1 MGSSGTSVQLR
12 PQQVVQT
19 GNAPGGQVSLQGTII
34 QTSAGSRFLIQQP
47 VVPGQAINLAN
58 LQGLQLRPQVQA
70 TQIVQQGQV
79 IQASQNNQT
88 LTQGQV
94 QQTQL
99 VQQAAATLQ
108 GQVLQASHNAAQVV
122 QQGQVL
128 QQSQQTTQVL
138 QQSQNAQVLQ
148 TTQHGQ
154 VVQHQ
159 TVQQTPVIQNVANP
173 SSVPPQQPQGQQAAT
188 SGGIQLAGNQLPSG
202 VSVVNI
208 NGQQILIQRAPAPG
222 GQNIILRAVPNVIQ
236 IQAPAPGTVNQVGGQ
251 VVGSQPQLLITQPA
265 GNVQQSQIQL
275 PQSHIASLGQP
286 QVLGNLNV
294 LNDSQNVNINVNIL
308 PAQGQGQ
315 GSATQAL
322 QQLQQNK
329 VQLAGGQVVQ
339 TVQNQSTTQTTPIK
353 ILPKSNAVGNIPGVS
368 VQQHLVKPVTA
379 TGNSTLAT
387 SFQTMNGQQQ
397 QVLNVPVSGQDILST
412 AAALTDIPLQ
422 IQAPTSQST
431 KSKPVFNTATSTSSQ
446 SVVSNNSAST
456 FVTSQLQTMPTVK
469 IEQKPQLQTVKVEQ
483 KPLVQTIKVEPTQ
496 NVLQTPQSVQSTLK
510 VIKSESGVSPPVLST
525 LPQQQIPFQNT
536 LSSTAVIGSASQG
549 LQALAAN
556 STGATQTV
564 TIHHQPLQPKTSGVS
579 VGTSLQQISIPAISQ
594 GSVVTTMA
602 TIKTS
607 VSSALESTQNTST
620 TSSSIV
626 INQTGQSHPA
636 PNVNIANMPHLQ
648 TLPPKAAMLVQS
660 ANSSAS
666 NTSSVVTSVTTMT
679 TVCTTVPSV
688 LTVSTTP
695 TIIPTQVTPQI
706 TTSKAVQLPVGGQA
720 RPQGIN
726 VGNQNL
732 LQRIHQQIKVG
743 ICHIFTAFGDPLFH
757 SEFFVTDTFFFQIL
771 LNIPKRTEQQQ
782 KMLQQLAAIQKKIT
796 SQAAV
801 LSNDNVTTVKL
812 PQTQVYLVS
821 LDFVLLDIS

>member
-1 MGSSGTSVQLR
+1 MQVVRPVGSPGTSVQLR

-19 GNAPGGQVSLQGTII
+19 GTAPGGQVSLQGTII

-99 VQQAAATLQ
+99 VQQAAASLQ

-122 QQGQVL
+122 QQGQVV

-138 QQSQNAQVLQ
+138 QQSQNAHVLQ

-154 VVQHQ
+154 VVQQQ

-173 SSVPPQQPQGQQAAT
+173 ASVPSQQQQGQQAAAT
-188 SGGIQLAGNQLPSG
+188 TGGIQLTGNQLPSG

-251 VVGSQPQLLITQPA
+251 VVGSQPQLLITQPT

-379 TGNSTLAT
+379 TGNSTLTT
-387 SFQTMNGQQQ
+387 SFQTLNGQQQ
-397 QVLNVPVSGQDILST
+397 QVVNVPVSGQDILST

-431 KSKPVFNTATSTSSQ
+431 KSKPVFNTATSTSNQ
-446 SVVSNNSAST
+446 SVVSNSSAST
-456 FVTSQLQTMPTVK
+456 FVTSQLQTTPTVK

-483 KPLVQTIKVEPTQ
+483 KPLLQTIKVEPTQ
-496 NVLQTPQSVQSTLK
+496 TVLHTPQSMQPTIK

-525 LPQQQIPFQNT
+525 LPQQQISFQNT
-536 LSSTAVIGSASQG
+536 LSSTAAIGSASQG

-556 STGATQTV
+556 STGTTQTV
-564 TIHHQPLQPKTSGVS
+564 TIHHQPLESKTSGVS
-579 VGTSLQQISIPAISQ
+579 VNTSLQQISIPAISQ

-607 VSSALESTQNTST
+607 VSNALESAQNTST
-620 TSSSIV
+620 TPSSVV

-666 NTSSVVTSVTTMT
+666 NTSSAVVTSLATMT

-706 TTSKAVQLPVGGQA
+706 TTSKAVQQPVSSQA

-732 LQRIHQQIKVG
+732 LQRIHQQIKVV
-743 ICHIFTAFGDPLFH
+743 ICYMFAVLADPVFHTEFFVADPLFC
-757 SEFFVTDTFFFQIL
+757 FVDTIEYSKE
-771 LNIPKRTEQQQ
+771 NGATTKNASAVGSDTEE
-782 KMLQQLAAIQKKIT
+782 
-796 SQAAV
+796 
-801 LSNDNVTTVKL
+801 NNVTSSCSK
-812 PQTQVYLVS
+812 
-821 LDFVLLDIS
+821 

>member
-1 MGSSGTSVQLR
+1 MQVVRPVGSPGTSVQLR

-19 GNAPGGQVSLQGTII
+19 GTAPGGQVSLQGTII

-99 VQQAAATLQ
+99 VQQAAASLQ

-122 QQGQVL
+122 QQGQVV

-154 VVQHQ
+154 VVQQQ

-173 SSVPPQQPQGQQAAT
+173 ASVPSQQQQGQQAAAT
-188 SGGIQLAGNQLPSG
+188 TGGIQLTGNQLPSG

-251 VVGSQPQLLITQPA
+251 VVGSQPQLLITQPT

-379 TGNSTLAT
+379 TGNSTLTT
-387 SFQTMNGQQQ
+387 SFQTLNGQQQ
-397 QVLNVPVSGQDILST
+397 QVVNVPVSGQDILST

-431 KSKPVFNTATSTSSQ
+431 KSKPVFNTATSTSNQ
-446 SVVSNNSAST
+446 SVVSNSSAST

-483 KPLVQTIKVEPTQ
+483 KPLLQTIKVEQKPLLQTIKVEPTQ
-496 NVLQTPQSVQSTLK
+496 TVLHTPQSMQPTLK

-525 LPQQQIPFQNT
+525 LPQQQISFQNT
-536 LSSTAVIGSASQG
+536 LSSTAAIGSASQG

-556 STGATQTV
+556 STGTTQTV

-579 VGTSLQQISIPAISQ
+579 VNTNLQQISIPAISQ

-607 VSSALESTQNTST
+607 VSNALESAQNTST
-620 TSSSIV
+620 TPSSVV

-666 NTSSVVTSVTTMT
+666 NTSSAVVTSLATMT

-706 TTSKAVQLPVGGQA
+706 TTSKAVQQPVSSQA

-732 LQRIHQQIKVG
+732 LQRIHQQIKVV
-743 ICHIFTAFGDPLFH
+743 ICYMVAVLADPVFH
-757 SEFFVTDTFFFQIL
+757 SEFFVADPLFCFADTIEYSKE
-771 LNIPKRTEQQQ
+771 NGATTKNASAVGSDTEE
-782 KMLQQLAAIQKKIT
+782 
-796 SQAAV
+796 
-801 LSNDNVTTVKL
+801 NNVTSSCFK
-812 PQTQVYLVS
+812 
-821 LDFVLLDIS
+821 

>member
-1 MGSSGTSVQLR
+1 MQVVRPVGSPGTSVQLR

-19 GNAPGGQVSLQGTII
+19 GTAPGGQVSLQGTII

-99 VQQAAATLQ
+99 VQQAAASLQ

-122 QQGQVL
+122 QQGQVV

-138 QQSQNAQVLQ
+138 QQSQNAHVLQ

-154 VVQHQ
+154 VVQQQ

-173 SSVPPQQPQGQQAAT
+173 ASVPSQQQQGQQAAAT
-188 SGGIQLAGNQLPSG
+188 TGGIQLTGNQLPSG

-251 VVGSQPQLLITQPA
+251 VVGSQPQLLITQPT

-368 VQQHLVKPVTA
+368 VQQNLVKPVTA
-379 TGNSTLAT
+379 TGNSTLTT
-387 SFQTMNGQQQ
+387 SFQTLNGQQQ
-397 QVLNVPVSGQDILST
+397 QVVNVPVSGQDILST

-431 KSKPVFNTATSTSSQ
+431 KSKPVFNTATSTSNQ
-446 SVVSNNSAST
+446 SVVSNSSAST

-483 KPLVQTIKVEPTQ
+483 KPLLQTIKVEPTQ
-496 NVLQTPQSVQSTLK
+496 TVLHTPQSMQPTIK

-525 LPQQQIPFQNT
+525 LPQQQISFQNT
-536 LSSTAVIGSASQG
+536 LSSTAAIGSASQG

-556 STGATQTV
+556 STGTTQTV

-579 VGTSLQQISIPAISQ
+579 VNTSLQQISIPAISQ

-607 VSSALESTQNTST
+607 VSNALESAQNTST
-620 TSSSIV
+620 TPSSVV

-666 NTSSVVTSVTTMT
+666 NTSSAVVTSLATMT

-706 TTSKAVQLPVGGQA
+706 TTSKAVQQPVSSQA

-732 LQRIHQQIKVG
+732 LQRIHQQIKVV
-743 ICHIFTAFGDPLFH
+743 ICYMFAVLADPVFHTEFFVADPLFC
-757 SEFFVTDTFFFQIL
+757 FVDTIEYSKE
-771 LNIPKRTEQQQ
+771 NGATTKNASAVGSDTEE
-782 KMLQQLAAIQKKIT
+782 
-796 SQAAV
+796 
-801 LSNDNVTTVKL
+801 NNVTSSCSK
-812 PQTQVYLVS
+812 
-821 LDFVLLDIS
+821 

>member
-1 MGSSGTSVQLR
+1 MQVVRPVGSPGTSVQLR

-19 GNAPGGQVSLQGTII
+19 GTAPGGQVSLQGTII
-34 QTSAGSRFLIQQP
+34 QTSAGNRFLIQQP

-99 VQQAAATLQ
+99 VQQAAASLQ
-108 GQVLQASHNAAQVV
+108 GQVLQASHNASQVV
-122 QQGQVL
+122 QQGQVV

-154 VVQHQ
+154 VVQQQ

-173 SSVPPQQPQGQQAAT
+173 ASVPSQQQQGQQAAAT
-188 SGGIQLAGNQLPSG
+188 TGGIQLTGNQLPSG

-251 VVGSQPQLLITQPA
+251 VVGSQPQLLITQPT

-353 ILPKSNAVGNIPGVS
+353 ILPKSNAVGNMPGVS
-368 VQQHLVKPVTA
+368 VQQHLVKPVAA
-379 TGNSTLAT
+379 TGNRTLTT
-387 SFQTMNGQQQ
+387 SFQTLNGQQQ
-397 QVLNVPVSGQDILST
+397 QVVNVPVSGQDILST

-431 KSKPVFNTATSTSSQ
+431 KSKPVFNTATSTSNQ
-446 SVVSNNSAST
+446 SVVSNSSAST

-483 KPLVQTIKVEPTQ
+483 KPLLQTIKVEPTQ
-496 NVLQTPQSVQSTLK
+496 TVLHTPQSMQPTLK

-525 LPQQQIPFQNT
+525 LPQQQISFQNT
-536 LSSTAVIGSASQG
+536 LSSTAAIGSASQG

-556 STGATQTV
+556 STGTTQTV

-579 VGTSLQQISIPAISQ
+579 VNTSLQQISIPAISQ

-607 VSSALESTQNTST
+607 VSNALESAQNTST
-620 TSSSIV
+620 TPSSVV

-666 NTSSVVTSVTTMT
+666 NTSSAVVTSLATTT

-706 TTSKAVQLPVGGQA
+706 TTSKAVQQPVSSQA

-732 LQRIHQQIKVG
+732 LQRIHQQIKVV
-743 ICHIFTAFGDPLFH
+743 ICYMVVVLADPVFH
-757 SEFFVTDTFFFQIL
+757 TEFFVADPIFCFADTIEYSKE
-771 LNIPKRTEQQQ
+771 NGATTKNASAVGSDTEE
-782 KMLQQLAAIQKKIT
+782 
-796 SQAAV
+796 
-801 LSNDNVTTVKL
+801 NNVTSSCSK
-812 PQTQVYLVS
+812 
-821 LDFVLLDIS
+821 